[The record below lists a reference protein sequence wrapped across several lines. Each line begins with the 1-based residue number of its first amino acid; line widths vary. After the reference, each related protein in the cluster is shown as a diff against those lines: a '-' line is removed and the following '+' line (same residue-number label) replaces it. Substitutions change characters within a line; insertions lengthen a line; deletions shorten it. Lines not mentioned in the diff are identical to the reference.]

1 MDRIRRRQS
10 SDFPDCVIALNWA
23 YTAPVVHLVAV
34 VALPRH
40 GAHPLTVQP
49 GRGLPHNIIQL
60 LADSGDGVPES
71 QRTCGLSHWRSFSKC
86 SHRAPSA

>member
-40 GAHPLTVQP
+40 GAHP
-49 GRGLPHNIIQL
+49 
-60 LADSGDGVPES
+60 
-71 QRTCGLSHWRSFSKC
+71 
-86 SHRAPSA
+86 